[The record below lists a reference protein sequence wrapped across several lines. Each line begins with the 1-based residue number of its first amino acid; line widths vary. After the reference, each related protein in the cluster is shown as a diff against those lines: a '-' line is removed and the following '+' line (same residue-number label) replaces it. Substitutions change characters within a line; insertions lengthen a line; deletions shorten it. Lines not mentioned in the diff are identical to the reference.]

1 MPTSSVPNL
10 NPITCLRNSGRIKD
24 CFKSHTIFL
33 QIRHDFRHNCFPQKR
48 QDGGMKTIILLSCIL
63 LAITLEGARPSKA
76 AGPVDWVEQT
86 VSPDTTAATAAQ
98 KHLRDAGPTGL
109 VMLQER
115 FAPQIAAHRRGAPS
129 DEQWKKI
136 AVALDKVGGQYD
148 NYASGLYWYTDLE
161 KAKAAARASGRPILS
176 LRLLGRLDQDLSCAN
191 SRFFRTTLYP
201 SEEINRLL
209 KDRYILHWESFRP
222 APRVTIDFGDGRKL
236 ERTITGNSIHYVLN
250 SDGQVIDALPGMYNA
265 STFAAELRADADAM
279 KEFGGSPAHLNAAQT
294 RLLNLWASDLANLG
308 IELPA
313 ARPWREAELEQRT
326 NEHVWEQIAQL
337 HETETAFDTHVREL
351 MVRKFPTAQAAA
363 PLAISK
369 SAVEFPLLRNLNDS
383 EGAPSTKS
391 ARVAP
396 FPSAQVAAPIAVA
409 KRSVEVSLIRS
420 FVDQSRIASLRG
432 TVSLDTV
439 QNNYMRR
446 TVILAFIAGPAT
458 QRRLS
463 LTAINNWVY
472 SQVFLTPAEDPWLGL
487 APPDV
492 FSAIDNNGEVH

>member
-1 MPTSSVPNL
+1 
-10 NPITCLRNSGRIKD
+10 
-24 CFKSHTIFL
+24 
-33 QIRHDFRHNCFPQKR
+33 
-48 QDGGMKTIILLSCIL
+48 MKTLILLSCIL
-63 LAITLEGARPSKA
+63 LVITLEGARFSKA
-76 AGPVDWVEQT
+76 TGTVDWVEQS

-98 KHLRDAGPTGL
+98 KYLRDAGPTGL
-109 VMLQER
+109 GVLQER
-115 FAPQIAAHRRGAPS
+115 FALQIAAHRRGAPS
-129 DEQWKKI
+129 DEHWKRI
-136 AVALDKVGGQYD
+136 AAALDRVGGQYD

-176 LRLLGRLDQDLSCAN
+176 LRLLGWLDQDLSCAN

-201 SEEINRLL
+201 SAEINRLL
-209 KDRYILHWESFRP
+209 KDRYILHWESVRP
-222 APRVTIDFGDGRKL
+222 APRVIVDFGDGRKL

-250 SDGQVIDALPGMYNA
+250 PEGQVIDALPGLYNA
-265 STFAAELRADADAM
+265 STFAAELRAGLDAM
-279 KEFGGSPAHLNAAQT
+279 GEFGGPPAHLKAAQT
-294 RLLNLWASDLANLG
+294 RLLNMWASDLVSLG

-326 NEHVWEQIAQL
+326 NDLVWEQIAES
-337 HETETAFDTHVREL
+337 HETETSFDTHVREL
-351 MVRKFPTAQAAA
+351 MLRKFPTAQAAA

-369 SAVEFPLLRNLNDS
+369 SAVEFPLLRNLKNS
-383 EGAPSTKS
+383 EGAPSAKS
-391 ARVAP
+391 AGMAP

-409 KRSVEVSLIRS
+409 KRSVEVALIRS
-420 FVDQSRIASLRG
+420 FDHQPRIASLRG
-432 TVSLDTV
+432 RISLDTV

-472 SQVFLTPAEDPWLGL
+472 GQVFLTPAEDPWLGL

>member
-1 MPTSSVPNL
+1 
-10 NPITCLRNSGRIKD
+10 
-24 CFKSHTIFL
+24 
-33 QIRHDFRHNCFPQKR
+33 
-48 QDGGMKTIILLSCIL
+48 MKTIILLSCIL
-63 LAITLEGARPSKA
+63 LVIALEGARSSKA
-76 AGPVDWVEQT
+76 AGLVDWVEQS
-86 VSPDTTAATAAQ
+86 VSSDATAATAAQ
-98 KHLRDAGPTGL
+98 EYLRDAGHVGL

-115 FAPQIAAHRRGAPS
+115 FAPQIVAHRHGAPS
-129 DEQWKKI
+129 DEHWKRI
-136 AVALDKVGGQYD
+136 AAALDKVGGQYD
-148 NYASGLYWYTDLE
+148 NYASGLYWYSDLE
-161 KAKAAARASGRPILS
+161 KAKAAARASRRPILS

-201 SEEINRLL
+201 NAEINRLL
-209 KDRYILHWESFRP
+209 KDRYILHWESVRP
-222 APRVTIDFGDGRKL
+222 APRVTVDFGDGHKL

-250 SDGQVIDALPGMYNA
+250 PDGQVTDALPGLYNA
-265 STFAAELRADADAM
+265 STFAAELRADADVM
-279 KEFGGSPAHLNAAQT
+279 QEFGGPQAHLKAAQT
-294 RLLNLWASDLANLG
+294 RLLNLWASDLKSLG
-308 IELPA
+308 LELPA

-326 NEHVWEQIAQL
+326 NELVWEQIARL

-369 SAVEFPLLRNLNDS
+369 SAVEVPLLRNLNDS
-383 EGAPSTKS
+383 KGAPSMKS

-409 KRSVEVSLIRS
+409 KRSVEVPLIRS
-420 FVDQSRIASLRG
+420 FDDQPRIASLRA

-458 QRRLS
+458 QQRLS
-463 LTAINNWVY
+463 LRAINNWVY

-487 APPDV
+487 DPPDV
-492 FSAIDNNGEVH
+492 FSAIDNNGEGH